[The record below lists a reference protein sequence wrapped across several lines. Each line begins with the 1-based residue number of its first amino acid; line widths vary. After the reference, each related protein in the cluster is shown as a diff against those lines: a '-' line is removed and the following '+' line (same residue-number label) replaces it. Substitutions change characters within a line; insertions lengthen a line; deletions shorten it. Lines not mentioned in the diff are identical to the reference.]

1 MNLNRLN
8 RVLLQTLLLPVFA
21 IGLVALALAWQLLD
35 AQRAVQRIQ
44 IADENIAAATL
55 MTALVVDEDT
65 GLRAYQVTTN
75 EIFLQPY
82 EFAREPLL
90 ASSDA
95 LRSGLHSQGASLV
108 SLDNFHNT
116 HARWVRTV
124 AEPIIATLQSGL
136 DTRDPGLNL
145 RAKAQMDA
153 MRALLRGLVVDQQAR
168 RADAVQHWE
177 SELRH
182 TVEALLGSALIL
194 GLVIGVF
201 ARNRLHL
208 VSEAFQ
214 ATLASLRHHAQAT
227 YDSEQRLR
235 AVLAS
240 LGEAVVVCDLSGT
253 IELMNPAAERLS
265 GWTQAEAVRKP
276 FDGAFPLRTAEPKVI
291 PESPIAVIQRE
302 LRTIGSTQPLQL
314 ERRDG
319 SEVNLDQTGAPIY
332 ERGGKLS
339 GVVLVLRD
347 VTQQQRTQAALLA
360 SEKLA
365 VAGRLA
371 ATIAHEIHNPLDSVA
386 NLLYLIKTGDSAE
399 ENEAFLDTARAEL
412 DRATQISR
420 SLLGM
425 YRESRTAVSLDVS
438 NLLESV
444 LVLLQHRFMQ
454 SSLKVDTELLSPA
467 VVTGFPVELRQVFT
481 NLLANAAEASP
492 TGGKISIKVAHSVA
506 GSPEHAGETPR
517 PGILV
522 TIEDQGPGI
531 SAEVREQLFQPFFS
545 TKGEAGTGLGLWV
558 SKGIVQKHEGFI
570 ELVSHTGS
578 ADHGTSI
585 SVFLPQ
591 GAPSPAEV
599 GLPTPVDAI
608 VHQNDAMSPASQ
620 YVRETTEVAAMQ
632 GLGRASV

>member
-8 RVLLQTLLLPVFA
+8 RVLLQTLLLPVIA
-21 IGLVALALAWQLLD
+21 IGLVAGALAWQLLD
-35 AQRAVQRIQ
+35 AQRAVRRIQ
-44 IADENIAAATL
+44 VADQNIATATL

-65 GLRAYQVTTN
+65 GLRAYQVTGN

-90 ASSDA
+90 SSTDA
-95 LRSGLHSQGASLV
+95 LRVGLGSQGADLGT
-108 SLDNFHNT
+108 LATFHKA

-124 AEPIIATLQSGL
+124 SEPIIATIQAGR

-145 RAKAQMDA
+145 RAKAQMDD
-153 MRALLRGLVVDQQAR
+153 MRELLRGLVVDQQHR
-168 RADAVQHWE
+168 RLDAVQRWE
-177 SELRH
+177 AELRH
-182 TVEALLGSALIL
+182 TVEALLGTALVL
-194 GLVIGVF
+194 GLAIGIF

-214 ATLASLRHHAQAT
+214 ATLAALRHHAQAT

-235 AVLAS
+235 AILAS
-240 LGEAVVVCDLSGT
+240 LGEAVVVCDLNGG

-265 GWTQAEAVRKP
+265 GWSQAEAVRKP
-276 FDGAFPLRTAEPKVI
+276 FDTAFPVRAVEANVA
-291 PESPIAVIQRE
+291 PESPIAAIQRE
-302 LRTIGSTQPLQL
+302 PRPVTSTEPLLLQ
-314 ERRDG
+314 RRDG
-319 SEVNLDQTGAPIY
+319 TEVNLDQSGAPIY

-347 VTQQQRTQAALLA
+347 VTQQRRTQAALLA

-386 NLLYLIKTGDSAE
+386 NLLYLMKTGGSAE
-399 ENEAFLDTARAEL
+399 ENESFLDTARAEL

-438 NLLESV
+438 SLIESV
-444 LVLLQHRFMQ
+444 LLLLQHRFIQ
-454 SSLKVDTELLSPA
+454 SSLEVRTNLLSPA
-467 VVTGFPVELRQVFT
+467 IVTGFPVELRQVFT

-492 TGGKISIKVAHSVA
+492 AGGKITITVAASA
-506 GSPEHAGETPR
+506 APLPDETSETPR

-522 TIEDQGPGI
+522 TIEDQGAGI
-531 SAEVREQLFQPFFS
+531 TQDVREQLFQPFFS

-558 SKGIVQKHEGFI
+558 SKGIVQKHDGII

-578 ADHGTSI
+578 ADHGTAI
-585 SVFLPQ
+585 SVFLPR
-591 GAPSPAEV
+591 GAPSAAEV
-599 GLPTPVDAI
+599 GLPTPKDAG
-608 VHQNDAMSPASQ
+608 VHQNDAMNAASQ
-620 YVRETTEVAAMQ
+620 FTR
-632 GLGRASV
+632 

>member
-1 MNLNRLN
+1 M
-8 RVLLQTLLLPVFA
+8 LLPVFA

-44 IADENIAAATL
+44 IADENIAATTL

-65 GLRAYQVTTN
+65 GLRAYQVTSN

-95 LRSGLHSQGASLV
+95 LRSGLRSQGASLA
-108 SLDNFHNT
+108 SLDNFHKA
-116 HARWVRTV
+116 HARWVRTI
-124 AEPIIATLQSGL
+124 AEPIIATIQSGR

-153 MRALLRGLVVDQQAR
+153 MRALLRGLVVDEQSR
-168 RADAVQHWE
+168 RVDAVQHWE

-182 TVEALLGSALIL
+182 TVEALLGSALVL

-240 LGEAVVVCDLSGT
+240 LSEAVVVCDLNGT

-265 GWTQAEAVRKP
+265 GWTQAEAARKP
-276 FDGAFPLRTAEPKVI
+276 FDIAFPLRTAEPEIV
-291 PESPIAVIQRE
+291 PESPIATIQRE
-302 LRTIGSTQPLQL
+302 LRTIVSAQTLQL

-319 SEVNLDQTGAPIY
+319 SEVNLDQSGAPIY

-339 GVVLVLRD
+339 GVVLILHD
-347 VTQQQRTQAALLA
+347 VTQQRRTQAALLA

-399 ENEAFLDTARAEL
+399 ENEAFLDIARAEL

-444 LVLLQHRFMQ
+444 LVLLQHRFAQ
-454 SSLKVDTELLSPA
+454 SSLNVETHLLSPA

-492 TGGKISIKVAHSVA
+492 VGGRICIRVEPSMAANPDATLKIS
-506 GSPEHAGETPR
+506 R

-531 SAEVREQLFQPFFS
+531 TAEVREQLFQPFFS

-558 SKGIVQKHEGFI
+558 SKGIVQKHEGVI

-585 SVFLPQ
+585 SVFLPH

-599 GLPTPVDAI
+599 GLLTPAGED
-608 VHQNDAMSPASQ
+608 VHQNDAMSAAAQ
-620 YVRETTEVAAMQ
+620 YVREPAEVASTQ
-632 GLGRASV
+632 GLGRATG

>member
-8 RVLLQTLLLPVFA
+8 RVLLQTLLLPVIA
-21 IGLVALALAWQLLD
+21 IGLVAGALAWQLLD
-35 AQRAVQRIQ
+35 AQRAVKRIQ
-44 IADENIAAATL
+44 VADENIATATL
-55 MTALVVDEDT
+55 LTALVVDEDT
-65 GLRAYQVTTN
+65 GLRAYQVTSN

-90 ASSDA
+90 SSTDT
-95 LRSGLHSQGASLV
+95 LRSGLQSQGADSGSLET
-108 SLDNFHNT
+108 FHRM
-116 HARWVRTV
+116 HARWVEST
-124 AEPIIATLQSGL
+124 AEPIIATIQSGR
-136 DTRDPGLNL
+136 DTHDPGQNL
-145 RAKAQMDA
+145 RAKAQMDT
-153 MRALLRGLVVDQQAR
+153 MRGLLRGIVVDQQSR
-168 RADAVQHWE
+168 RLAAVQSWE
-177 SELRH
+177 AELRH

-214 ATLASLRHHAQAT
+214 ATLAALRHHAQAT

-235 AVLAS
+235 AILAS
-240 LGEAVVVCDLSGT
+240 LGEAVVVCDFNGT

-265 GWTQAEAVRKP
+265 GWSQAEGVRKP
-276 FDGAFPLRTAEPKVI
+276 FDTVFPLQSAETHAL
-291 PESPIAVIQRE
+291 PESPVTAIQRE
-302 LRTIGSTQPLQL
+302 LRTLTSTEPLLLQ
-314 ERRDG
+314 RRDG
-319 SEVNLDQTGAPIY
+319 SEVHLDQSGAPVY

-347 VTQQQRTQAALLA
+347 VTQQRRTQAALLA

-386 NLLYLIKTGDSAE
+386 NLLYLMKTGGSAE

-425 YRESRTAVSLDVS
+425 YRESRTAVSLDVA
-438 NLLESV
+438 NLIESV
-444 LVLLQHRFMQ
+444 LMLLQHRFAQ
-454 SSLKVDTELLSPA
+454 SRLEVQTNLVSPA
-467 VVTGFPVELRQVFT
+467 TVTGFPVELRQVFT

-492 TGGKISIKVAHSVA
+492 TGGTIRITVEP
-506 GSPEHAGETPR
+506 GSAPLPDQRSDTPR
-517 PGILV
+517 PGVLV
-522 TIEDQGPGI
+522 TIEDQGAGI
-531 SAEVREQLFQPFFS
+531 TEEVREQLFQPFFS

-558 SKGIVQKHEGFI
+558 SKGIVQKHDGFI

-578 ADHGTSI
+578 ANHGTAI
-585 SVFLPQ
+585 SVFLPR
-591 GAPSPAEV
+591 GAPPAAEV
-599 GLPTPVDAI
+599 GLPTANDDG
-608 VHQNDAMSPASQ
+608 VHQNDAMNAASQ
-620 YVRETTEVAAMQ
+620 YAR
-632 GLGRASV
+632 